1 MISDQCDKLRDMA
14 DELAR
19 VTKGIRS
26 GVPASTWRGMT
37 YVFEDAARSLRGAAD
52 TIWELSCK
60 LSGVVDQRD
69 EIKRLRAEIW
79 EQKQTI
85 EHQRRENVN
94 WGEQYHSLAVENIRI
109 RQLVAR
115 MYRDMQGVL
124 DRSTDTVF
132 VDRMTTLRDCMD
144 VYMEC
149 MAELGMP
156 PCDYESRRR
165 ELGIEVSDV

>member
-1 MISDQCDKLRDMA
+1 MSVIGNQCDELRDRA
-14 DELAR
+14 GTLRTFAESIGDEAVR
-19 VTKGIRS
+19 NTMVI
-26 GVPASTWRGMT
+26 AAEEM
-37 YVFEDAARSLRGAAD
+37 FEAAD
-52 TIWELSCK
+52 TTWELRCK

-85 EHQRRENVN
+85 EHQRRENVD
-94 WGEQYHSLAVENIRI
+94 WGDQYHSLAAENIRMC
-109 RQLVAR
+109 QLVAR

-165 ELGIEVSDV
+165 ELGIEVE